1 MTSLN
6 RLYQIL
12 LLAVVISSSTMA
24 CLSTDVPG
32 ADRTSPIT
40 FDGEATVR
48 QIMAF
53 GDNDV
58 ILEARVNGGSIQTF
72 TFNRLSSSVEAS
84 LAGIRLNSSNDLKLI
99 WYERLNGYQIAISK
113 QQQQFVA
120 DGNTVINAPHSY
132 AEFDYD
138 NDGINNY
145 DEREAGS
152 CVWWSTPTCE
162 SDVPPE
168 DLFEQVV
175 DVDASDNVL
184 MDGTFDS
191 VSSNWWTS
199 GENERFVDGAFCFDT
214 TIFGPNPENHS
225 IYYRPYI
232 ALQPNARYTVTGN
245 VDAELSSIG
254 FATFQRPPPSY
265 QLLHQQQIVLA
276 AGRQNITASFDNYEE
291 GDAQLVFHMGT
302 GIANTFCFDNMK
314 LKVESL

>member
-32 ADRTSPIT
+32 PDRTSPIT

-58 ILEARVNGGSIQTF
+58 TLEARVNGGSIQTF

-99 WYERLNGYQIAISK
+99 WYERLNGYQVAISK
-113 QQQQFVA
+113 QEQQFVA

-132 AEFDYD
+132 TEFDYD
-138 NDGINNY
+138 NDGITNY
-145 DEREAGS
+145 DEREAGT
-152 CVWWSTPTCE
+152 CVWWPTPTCE
-162 SDVPPE
+162 SDIPSQE
-168 DLFEQVV
+168 LFEQTV
-175 DVDASDNVL
+175 DVDASDNIL
-184 MDGTFDS
+184 LDGTFDRATNS
-191 VSSNWWTS
+191 WWTT
-199 GENERFVDGAFCFDT
+199 GVNERFVGGALCFDT
-214 TIFGPNPENHS
+214 TVLGPNPENHS
-225 IYYRPYI
+225 IYHRPI
-232 ALQPNARYTVTGN
+232 IRLQPRARYTVTGD

-254 FATFQRPPPSY
+254 FATIQRPAPTYESV
-265 QLLHQQQIVLA
+265 QRQQINLA
-276 AGRQNITASFDNYEE
+276 AG
-291 GDAQLVFHMGT
+291 
-302 GIANTFCFDNMK
+302 
-314 LKVESL
+314 

>member
-1 MTSLN
+1 MTPLEN
-6 RLYQIL
+6 LYRIL
-12 LLAVVISSSTMA
+12 PIAAGISCTTMA
-24 CLSTDVPG
+24 CFNVGDAA
-32 ADRTSPIT
+32 ADRSTLVT
-40 FDGEATVR
+40 LDDGVAVR
-48 QIMAF
+48 QILAF
-53 GDNDV
+53 GDNEV

-72 TFNRLSSSVEAS
+72 TFNRLSTPIEAS
-84 LAGIRLNSSNDLKLI
+84 LAGIRLNSSNDISLI

-232 ALQPNARYTVTGN
+232 ALQPNARYTVTG
-245 VDAELSSIG
+245 
-254 FATFQRPPPSY
+254 
-265 QLLHQQQIVLA
+265 
-276 AGRQNITASFDNYEE
+276 
-291 GDAQLVFHMGT
+291 
-302 GIANTFCFDNMK
+302 K